1 MGSCIICGTSTD
13 GRICSSH
20 EEDVVFEF
28 RGNNPNQLT
37 AGRFYKG
44 TVDGY
49 ADFGVFVNIGDHVTG
64 LLHRSELD
72 RRLESLTWEVGDPV
86 YVQVKGVRDNG
97 NIDLG
102 WSIRQADREFR
113 GALVDDPS
121 SDEGTYL
128 LDAEEEDEED
138 TTPTVTTSSPDPES
152 SGATSDS
159 TDASTDSTNDAE
171 PNADEPSDADTN
183 DAEPDRREGATAES
197 SSDGGAVVTQEPPQE
212 TAATADAESTA
223 TDDSDTTDDADDAEA
238 VPDADADVDRA
249 SIDTLSDR
257 VGDVVRL
264 EGRIVGVRQT
274 SGPTVFELRD
284 EAGIVDCAAFVEAG
298 VRAYPDVEMGD
309 HVRLDGEVRER
320 RGELQV
326 ETEALVV
333 LDEDEAET
341 VSGRMDDAL
350 DERARPPETDPL
362 ADDAAVEAVLDDT
375 REAATAIRRAIIESR
390 PIVVRHDATVD
401 GYLAGAAIERAVL
414 PLVREE
420 HASGDAVYHYFD
432 RRPLETVYDMDDAT
446 KDVASMLSNRD
457 RHDEK
462 IPLMVFAGV
471 GATRDSLDAFG
482 LLDVYG
488 AERVVVDAGSVDEG
502 AEEATDVLVA
512 PKATTEETTSAT
524 ALATA
529 VALHVDDVVRED
541 LRHLPAASFWEDAPS
556 EYVDLAADAG
566 YQTSDVEHL
575 QEAIALE
582 AYYQSYEDKREL
594 VEDLLFDDS
603 GSLVDSVSEQFRE
616 KLATEVE
623 TAEANLDERAAG
635 GVAFA
640 VLDTDAFTHRF
651 DFPSTD
657 ILLDEVHRRNR
668 DGAFVTLGIAT
679 DELRIRS
686 TFDLDTRAVAEQA
699 RDHVDNAGVEARGG
713 RDRIEFVAGERDAVV
728 DAVVDAIA
736 DLA

>member
-1 MGSCIICGTSTD
+1 MGSCIICGASTD

-28 RGNNPNQLT
+28 KGTNPSQL
-37 AGRFYKG
+37 ASGRFYRG

-49 ADFGVFVNIGDHVTG
+49 ADFGVFVDIGDHVTG
-64 LLHRSELD
+64 LLHRSEID
-72 RRLESLTWEVGDPV
+72 RRLESLTWEPGDTV

-102 WSIRQADREFR
+102 WSIRQDDREFR

-128 LDAEEEDEED
+128 PDDTEEAAEE
-138 TTPTVTTSSPDPES
+138 TPTVTTTSPDPETPTDDGS
-152 SGATSDS
+152 HTTDTTDDGA
-159 TDASTDSTNDAE
+159 
-171 PNADEPSDADTN
+171 DADDDAPEPT
-183 DAEPDRREGATAES
+183 DAEPDRREGASAETGA
-197 SSDGGAVVTQEPPQE
+197 GGAVVAQESPE
-212 TAATADAESTA
+212 ETDAEGTETTAAEPGTEDVEEAEDPEEVEPD
-223 TDDSDTTDDADDAEA
+223 TDLGR
-238 VPDADADVDRA
+238 V
-249 SIDTLSDR
+249 SIETLEDR

-264 EGRIVGVRQT
+264 EGRIAGVRQT

-284 EAGIVDCAAFVEAG
+284 ESAMVDCAAFVEAG
-298 VRAYPDVEMGD
+298 VRAYPEVEMGD

-333 LDEDEAET
+333 LTDDDAAA
-341 VSGRMDDAL
+341 VSGRMADAM
-350 DERARPPETDPL
+350 DERARPPEVEPL
-362 ADDAAVEAVLDDT
+362 ADDDAVSAVLEDT
-375 REAATAIRRAIIESR
+375 RDAATAIRRAIIQSR
-390 PIVVRHDATVD
+390 PVVVRHDATVD

-420 HASGDAVYHYFD
+420 HASSDAVYHYFD

-446 KDVASMLSNRD
+446 KDVSSMLSNRD

-462 IPLMVFAGV
+462 LPLMVFAGV
-471 GATRDSLDAFG
+471 GATRDSLDGFG
-482 LLDVYG
+482 MLDVYG
-488 AERVVVDAGSVDEG
+488 AERVVVDAGAADEG
-502 AEEATDVLVA
+502 VAEAVDAIVTPEDGA
-512 PKATTEETTSAT
+512 TTSAT
-524 ALATA
+524 TLASA
-529 VALHVDDVVRED
+529 VALHVNDGVRED
-541 LRHLPAASFWEDAPS
+541 LRHLPAASFWEETPDQ
-556 EYVDLAADAG
+556 YVDLAADAG
-566 YQTSDVEHL
+566 YRTEEVERL
-575 QEAIALE
+575 QEAVALE

-603 GSLVDSVSEQFRE
+603 EALVESVSEQFRE

-623 TAEANLDERAAG
+623 TAEANLEERAEG

-657 ILLDEVHRRNR
+657 VLLDEVHRRNR
-668 DGAFVTLGIAT
+668 DGAFVTLGVAT
-679 DELRIRS
+679 DELHLRS
-686 TFDLDTRAVAEQA
+686 TFDLDVRAVADRVREEVE
-699 RDHVDNAGVEARGG
+699 DAGVDARGG

-728 DAVVDAIA
+728 DATVSAIA

>member
-28 RGNNPNQLT
+28 KGTTPNQLT
-37 AGRFYKG
+37 KGRFYRG

-49 ADFGVFVNIGDHVTG
+49 AEFGVFVNIGDHVTG
-64 LLHRSELD
+64 LLHRSEID
-72 RRLESLTWEVGDPV
+72 RRLESLTWEQGDDV

-128 LDAEEEDEED
+128 ADEDDED
-138 TTPTVTTSSPDPES
+138 DDPEPTVTTSSPEPSNASHDDD
-152 SGATSDS
+152 GTDDAQSD
-159 TDASTDSTNDAE
+159 DASNASAAADA
-171 PNADEPSDADTN
+171 DADT
-183 DAEPDRREGATAES
+183 DADRREGTAAETAT
-197 SSDGGAVVTQEPPQE
+197 DGSAVVTKERDAETSAESEPEPD
-212 TAATADAESTA
+212 ATADVER
-223 TDDSDTTDDADDAEA
+223 
-238 VPDADADVDRA
+238 V
-249 SIDTLSDR
+249 SIDVLSDL

-264 EGRIVGVRQT
+264 EGRIVDVRQT

-284 EAGIVDCAAFVEAG
+284 ESGLVDCAAFVEAG
-298 VRAYPDVEMGD
+298 VRAYPDVEQRD
-309 HVRLDGEVRER
+309 LVRLDGEVRER
-320 RGELQV
+320 RGELQI

-333 LDEDEAET
+333 LDDDEAAT
-341 VSGRMDDAL
+341 VTGRMDDAL
-350 DERARPPETDPL
+350 DERARPADVDPL
-362 ADDAAVEAVLDDT
+362 AADDAVDAVLDET

-414 PLVREE
+414 PLLREE
-420 HASGDAVYHYFD
+420 HASSDAVYHYFD
-432 RRPLETVYDMDDAT
+432 RRPLETVYDLDDAT
-446 KDVASMLSNRD
+446 KDVSSMLSNRD

-471 GATRDSLDAFG
+471 GATRDSLDGFG

-488 AERVVVDAGSVDEG
+488 ADRVVVDAGTVDEG
-502 AEEATDVLVA
+502 VSEAADVVVA
-512 PKATTEETTSAT
+512 PAGESETATSAT

-529 VALHVDDVVRED
+529 VAVHVDDAVRED
-541 LRHLPAASFWEDAPS
+541 LRHLPAASFWEEAPS

-566 YQTSDVEHL
+566 YKTGDVEHL

-594 VEDLLFDDS
+594 VEDLLFEDS
-603 GSLVDSVSEQFRE
+603 EALVDSVSEQFRE

-623 TAEANLDERAAG
+623 TAEANLDERAEG

-668 DGAFVTLGIAT
+668 DGAFVTLGVAK
-679 DELRIRS
+679 DELRVRS
-686 TFDLDTRAVAEQA
+686 TFDLDTRAVADAA
-699 RDHVDNAGVEARGG
+699 REHVENAGIEARGG
-713 RDRIEFVAGERDAVV
+713 RDRIEFVAGERDTVV

>member
-1 MGSCIICGTSTD
+1 MGSCIICGASTD

-28 RGNNPNQLT
+28 EGTNPNQLT
-37 AGRFYKG
+37 SGRFYRG

-49 ADFGVFVNIGDHVTG
+49 ADFGVFVDIGDHVTG
-64 LLHRSELD
+64 LLHRSEID
-72 RRLESLTWEVGDPV
+72 RRLESLTWEPGDTV

-102 WSIRQADREFR
+102 WSIRQDDREFR

-128 LDAEEEDEED
+128 PDDTGETVEE
-138 TTPTVTTSSPDPES
+138 TPTVTTTSPDPEAS
-152 SGATSDS
+152 A
-159 TDASTDSTNDAE
+159 DAG
-171 PNADEPSDADTN
+171 SDADDDGADTT
-183 DAEPDRREGATAES
+183 DTGSDADDEAPEETDADGHESTSAEPGA
-197 SSDGGAVVTQEPPQE
+197 GGAVVTQEAPEE
-212 TAATADAESTA
+212 TDAEATGTDAEAEAETDAEAEAETDADA
-223 TDDSDTTDDADDAEA
+223 DAEA
-238 VPDADADVDRA
+238 VEPDADLGRVP
-249 SIDTLSDR
+249 IEGLEDR

-284 EAGIVDCAAFVEAG
+284 ESAMVDCAAFVEAG
-298 VRAYPDVEMGD
+298 VRAYPEVEMGD

-333 LDEDEAET
+333 LTDDDAAA
-341 VSGRMDDAL
+341 VSGRMADAM
-350 DERARPPETDPL
+350 DERARPPEVEPL
-362 ADDAAVEAVLDDT
+362 ADDEAVSAVLEDT
-375 REAATAIRRAIIESR
+375 RDAATAIRRAIIQSR
-390 PIVVRHDATVD
+390 PVVVRHDATVD

-420 HASGDAVYHYFD
+420 HASSDAVYHYFD

-446 KDVASMLSNRD
+446 KDVSSMLSNRD

-462 IPLMVFAGV
+462 LPLMVFAGV
-471 GATRDSLDAFG
+471 GATRDSLDGFG
-482 LLDVYG
+482 MLDVYG
-488 AERVVVDAGSVDEG
+488 AERVVVDAGAADEG
-502 AEEATDVLVA
+502 VAEAVDAIVTPEDGA
-512 PKATTEETTSAT
+512 TTSAT
-524 ALATA
+524 TLASA
-529 VALHVDDVVRED
+529 VALHVNDGVRED
-541 LRHLPAASFWEDAPS
+541 LRHLPAASFWEETPDQ
-556 EYVDLAADAG
+556 YVDLAADAG
-566 YQTSDVEHL
+566 YRTEEVERL
-575 QEAIALE
+575 QEAVALE

-603 GSLVDSVSEQFRE
+603 EALVESVSEQFRE

-623 TAEANLDERAAG
+623 TAEANLEERAEG

-657 ILLDEVHRRNR
+657 VLLDEVHRRNR
-668 DGAFVTLGIAT
+668 DGAFVTLGVAT
-679 DELRIRS
+679 DELHLRS
-686 TFDLDTRAVAEQA
+686 TFDLDVRAVADRVREEVE
-699 RDHVDNAGVEARGG
+699 DAGVDARGG

-728 DAVVDAIA
+728 DATVSAIA

>member
-28 RGNNPNQLT
+28 KGKHANQLT
-37 AGRFYKG
+37 SGRFYRG

-49 ADFGVFVNIGDHVTG
+49 ADFGVFVDIGDHVTG
-64 LLHRSELD
+64 LLHRSEID
-72 RRLESLTWEVGDPV
+72 RRLESLTWEPGDTV

-128 LDAEEEDEED
+128 PDDTDEDD
-138 TTPTVTTSSPDPES
+138 DPTPTVTTSSPDPEAS
-152 SGATSDS
+152 SQDDDSQAESD
-159 TDASTDSTNDAE
+159 DASES
-171 PNADEPSDADTN
+171 DETPDPT
-183 DAEPDRREGATAES
+183 DAEPDRREGAKAES
-197 SSDGGAVVTQEPPQE
+197 STPNGGAVVTQEPAEETTE
-212 TAATADAESTA
+212 TAETAETAESTEEQA
-223 TDDSDTTDDADDAEA
+223 
-238 VPDADADVDRA
+238 ADVERA
-249 SIDTLSDR
+249 SIETLNDQ

-284 EAGIVDCAAFVEAG
+284 ESGIVDCAAFVEAG

-309 HVRLDGEVRER
+309 LVRLDGEVRER
-320 RGELQV
+320 RGELQI

-333 LDEDEAET
+333 LEDDDAAT
-341 VSGRMDDAL
+341 VSSRMDDAM
-350 DERARPPETDPL
+350 DERARPPETELL
-362 ADDAAVEAVLDDT
+362 ADDDAVAAVLDDT
-375 REAATAIRRAIIESR
+375 RDAATAIRRAIIESR
-390 PIVVRHDATVD
+390 PVVVRHDATVD

-420 HASGDAVYHYFD
+420 HASSDAVYHYFD

-446 KDVASMLSNRD
+446 KDVTSMLSNRD

-462 IPLMVFAGV
+462 LPLMVFAGV
-471 GATRDSLDAFG
+471 GATRDSLDGFG

-488 AERVVVDAGSVDEG
+488 AERVVVDAGTVDEG
-502 AEEATDVLVA
+502 VADATDVLVTPDTDDA
-512 PKATTEETTSAT
+512 TSAT
-524 ALATA
+524 ALASA
-529 VALHVDDVVRED
+529 VALHVNDGVRED
-541 LRHLPAASFWEDAPS
+541 LRHLPAASFWEDAPA

-566 YQTSDVEHL
+566 YKTSDVEHL

-603 GSLVDSVSEQFRE
+603 ESLVESISEQFRE

-623 TAEANLDERAAG
+623 TAEANLEERAEG

-640 VLDTDAFTHRF
+640 VLDTDSFTHRF

-668 DGAFVTLGIAT
+668 DGSFVTLGVAT
-679 DELRIRS
+679 DELHVRS
-686 TFDLDTRAVAEQA
+686 TFDLDTRAVAEAA
-699 RDHVDNAGVEARGG
+699 RENVENAGIDARGG

-728 DAVVDAIA
+728 DAVVAAIA